1 MKLIQFLAYGLI
13 VCIIALLPVHAS
25 DLYSYENQSVNN
37 EFIVSLPPNWD
48 TFAINSYVGS
58 ATALMDNKNTAD
70 IIVVQITGN
79 TNCSKKIEENLNFN
93 LDSFNAKAGV
103 VNITVPEYGI
113 DNVTEY
119 GKFND
124 GRIGIIYLGLRE
136 GNVVTAYG
144 TYDTLEEAKE
154 ASEQFAVI
162 SRSVTPLKPAPDD
175 ICSKE
180 TGKSTPAQYK
190 PQVTPT
196 VAKTIKPTP
205 TPTIVFKSIDTPTPI
220 PTQVYAAAIIP
231 SKVYSATP
239 IPTQIYAAA
248 IIPSKVYSATPIP
261 TQVYTA
267 TPIPTRT
274 YSPTPIP
281 TQYIPPITSYTG
293 TCPCDCNGPDLNCKD
308 FSSHAQAQAC
318 YECCKKPYGD
328 IFGLDRDGDGNVC
341 ESLP

>member
-1 MKLIQFLAYGLI
+1 MKVLRFLAYCL
-13 VCIIALLPVHAS
+13 VFCIIALLPVCAIDFS
-25 DLYSYENQSVNN
+25 SYENQTINN

-48 TFAINSYVGS
+48 TFTINSYVGP
-58 ATALMDNKNTAD
+58 ATALMDNENTAD
-70 IIVVQITGN
+70 VLTVQITSN
-79 TNCSKKIEENLNFN
+79 TNCSKKVEENLNYNLENFN
-93 LDSFNAKAGV
+93 TKAGV
-103 VNITVPEYGI
+103 ANITSPEYGV

-124 GRIGIIYLGLRE
+124 GKIGIVYLGLRE
-136 GNVVTAYG
+136 GNVVTVYG

-154 ASEQFAVI
+154 TSERFDVI
-162 SRSVTPLKPAPDD
+162 SRSVTPLKPAPAD
-175 ICSKE
+175 ICPKE
-180 TGKSTPAQYK
+180 TGKPTPAPYK
-190 PQVTPT
+190 PRVVPT
-196 VAKTIKPTP
+196 VAKTVSPTP
-205 TPTIVFKSIDTPTPI
+205 VPTIVFKSIETPTPMPTQKLSATPI

-231 SKVYSATP
+231 TKE
-239 IPTQIYAAA
+239 
-248 IIPSKVYSATPIP
+248 YSATPIP

-293 TCPCDCNGPDLNCKD
+293 TCPCDCSGPDLNCKD

-318 YECCKKPYGD
+318 FECCKKSHGD
-328 IFGLDRDGDGNVC
+328 CFKLDRDGDGNVC